1 MGRNMTSNEV
11 RGRTAVVTG
20 ASSGIGQAVA
30 EHLGALGAK
39 VWMCG
44 RTEEPLQESCVAI
57 EGSGGSADYSVF
69 DISDISVLRS
79 FIQDASAADGLHVMV
94 NNAGFGDADGI
105 LTGDPESWRSMLDV
119 NVVALAAGAQAAV
132 AAMRTAGSEGH
143 IINISSI
150 AALRRDSGMY
160 GATKHAVNAV
170 NATLREE
177 LEDDLIRVTSIMPG
191 VFATNFIR
199 NMDRA
204 MVEAFAGSVG
214 ITDLSFDDQGRLSR
228 EQNADLQRRLAPMVG
243 DVNAIARAVEYVI
256 TQPIDLNIEEIVIR
270 PRKSLPL

>member
-1 MGRNMTSNEV
+1 MTSNEV

-44 RTEEPLQESCVAI
+44 RTEEPLQESCVTI
-57 EGSGGSADYSVF
+57 EGSGGSADYRVF

-105 LTGDPESWRSMLDV
+105 LTGDPENWRSMLDV

-132 AAMRTAGSEGH
+132 AAMRAAGSEGH
-143 IINISSI
+143 IINISSV

-214 ITDLSFDDQGRLSR
+214 ITDLSFDDQGRLPR

>member
-1 MGRNMTSNEV
+1 MTSSDIA
-11 RGRTAVVTG
+11 GRTAVVTG

-30 EHLGALGAK
+30 EHLGALGAQ

-44 RTEEPLQESCVAI
+44 RSEEPLARSSETIA
-57 EGSGGSADYSVF
+57 GSGGSAEYRVF
-69 DISDISVLRS
+69 DISDTSALRS
-79 FIQDASAADGLHVMV
+79 FVDDAAARGGLHVMV

-105 LTGDPESWRSMLDV
+105 LDGDPDNWRQMLDV
-119 NVVALAAGAQAAV
+119 NVVALAAGSQAAV
-132 AAMRTAGSEGH
+132 TAMRSSGSEGH
-143 IINISSI
+143 VINISSI
-150 AALRRDSGMY
+150 AALSRDSGMY

-170 NATLREE
+170 NATLRQE

-199 NMDRA
+199 NMDRE
-204 MVEAFAGSVG
+204 MVEAIGASVG
-214 ITDLSFDDQGRLSR
+214 ITDLSFDDQGRLPR
-228 EQNADLQRRLAPMVG
+228 EQLAEVQHHLAPMVG
-243 DVNAIARAVEYVI
+243 DVQAIARAVEYVI

>member
-1 MGRNMTSNEV
+1 
-11 RGRTAVVTG
+11 
-20 ASSGIGQAVA
+20 
-30 EHLGALGAK
+30 
-39 VWMCG
+39 
-44 RTEEPLQESCVAI
+44 
-57 EGSGGSADYSVF
+57 
-69 DISDISVLRS
+69 
-79 FIQDASAADGLHVMV
+79 
-94 NNAGFGDADGI
+94 
-105 LTGDPESWRSMLDV
+105 
-119 NVVALAAGAQAAV
+119 
-132 AAMRTAGSEGH
+132 MRAAGSEGH
-143 IINISSI
+143 IINISSV

-214 ITDLSFDDQGRLSR
+214 ITDLSFDDQGRLPR